1 MNSPAFNALKRTAN
15 TLKLHAI
22 ELMDNPHV
30 SAAFDA
36 MVRGENPPDGTPYE
50 VWGFICSQR
59 LFIAQFDD
67 LVREKVISREEAE
80 DLEGISINAPL
91 FGA

>member
-1 MNSPAFNALKRTAN
+1 MNSPAFNALKRTAT
-15 TLKLHAI
+15 TLNLRAS

-30 SAAFDA
+30 SAALDA
-36 MVRGENPPDGTPYE
+36 MVKGENPPEGTPYE

-67 LVREKVISREEAE
+67 LVREKVLSREEAE
-80 DLEGISINAPL
+80 QLESISINA
-91 FGA
+91 